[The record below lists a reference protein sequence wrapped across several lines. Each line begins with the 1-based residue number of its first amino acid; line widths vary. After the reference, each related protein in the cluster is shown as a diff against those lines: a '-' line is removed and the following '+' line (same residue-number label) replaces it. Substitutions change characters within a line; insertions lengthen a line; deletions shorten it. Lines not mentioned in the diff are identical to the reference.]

1 MGIQLARPPIRS
13 RFATT
18 GLGQCIPDIPQRL
31 TAQFVCEPMVHEG
44 NVLGMT
50 QPERLDLSGCILL
63 HLSDLRLVARLELL
77 NLRLHLSHPRI
88 LSLARIQLLTEPMI
102 GH

>member
-13 RFATT
+13 RFATA
-18 GLGQCIPDIPQRL
+18 GLRQCVPDIPQRL

-50 QPERLDLSGCILL
+50 QPERFDLTRCILL
-63 HLSDLRLVARLELL
+63 HLSDLRLVARLKLL
-77 NLRLHLSHPRI
+77 DLRLHLSHPLI
-88 LSLARIQLLTEPMI
+88 LSLSRIQLLTEPMI
-102 GH
+102 RH